1 MRKRAQKMLRCSALT
16 GLILAATLLISLFLQ
31 EFIPVDA
38 LVPSL
43 FILAVFVVAL
53 PLAYAQGLPVIWC
66 GCC

>member
-43 FILAVFVVAL
+43 FILAVVVVAVVTDG
-53 PLAYAQGLPVIWC
+53 YA
-66 GCC
+66 